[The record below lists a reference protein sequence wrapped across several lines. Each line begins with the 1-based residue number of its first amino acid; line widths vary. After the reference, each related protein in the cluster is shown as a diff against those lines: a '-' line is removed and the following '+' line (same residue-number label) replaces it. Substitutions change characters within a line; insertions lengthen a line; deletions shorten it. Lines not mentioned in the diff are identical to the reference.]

1 MFGSLHR
8 TGARAED
15 DCMTWPIENDIT
27 YFARTNHRGRAE
39 RFGIRRVDRRSH
51 MYVIGR
57 SGTGKSTLLKTLIL
71 QDFARGEGLALLDPH
86 GDFVEEVARAVPE
99 NRRDSFV
106 YLNAPDPLQ
115 PVRFNPLAGVE
126 PSRRPA
132 AAAGLV
138 EVFKKIWL
146 DSWGPRLEHLL
157 RNVIFALLDTP
168 GATFADISRLLR
180 DADFRK
186 RVAERVANPAVR
198 AFWLSEYESYS
209 PSFRALAAAPLLNK
223 VGAFLADP
231 LLYQILVSPQSSF
244 NLRDLMDRGGI
255 LLVNLSKGRMGE
267 GPAALLGALLTAS
280 VGLSGLNRA
289 DLPET
294 NRRDFY
300 FYLDEFH
307 SFATPALASML
318 PELRKY
324 RVSLTLAHQHLAQLD
339 TQVRG
344 AILGNVGTMIAFR
357 VGVVDARLLAR
368 EFAPVFSAE
377 DLVNLPNHEV
387 CLKLMVEGV
396 VSRGFSASSLS
407 CIAARDR
414 LIEGGESN
422 VRRT

>member
-1 MFGSLHR
+1 
-8 TGARAED
+8 
-15 DCMTWPIENDIT
+15 MTSPLKNDIT
-27 YFARTNHRGRAE
+27 YFARTNHRGRRE

-57 SGTGKSTLLKTLIL
+57 SGTGKSSLLKTLIL
-71 QDFARGEGLALLDPH
+71 QDLARSEGLALLDPH
-86 GDFVEEVARAVPE
+86 GDLVEEMARAVPE
-99 NRRDSFV
+99 ERQGSLV
-106 YLNAPDPLQ
+106 YLNAPDPMQ

-132 AAAGLV
+132 VAAGLV

-157 RNVIFALLDTP
+157 RNVLFALLDAP
-168 GATFADISRLLR
+168 GATFADIPRLIR
-180 DADFRK
+180 EEDYRR

-198 AFWLSEYESYS
+198 TFWLSEYEGYS

-231 LLYQILVSPQSSF
+231 LLYRILVSPQSTF
-244 NLRDLMDRGGI
+244 NLRDLMDRRGI

-267 GPAALLGALLTAS
+267 GPASLLGALLTAS
-280 VGLSGLNRA
+280 IGLAGLSRA
-289 DLPET
+289 DTREEE
-294 NRRDFY
+294 RRDFY
-300 FYLDEFH
+300 LYLDEFH
-307 SFATPALASML
+307 SFATPSLASML

-339 TQVRG
+339 RQIQG
-344 AILGNVGTMIAFR
+344 AILGNVGTLIAFR

-377 DLVNLPNHEV
+377 DLVNLPNHEI
-387 CLKLMVEGV
+387 CLKLMVDGV
-396 VSRGFSASSLS
+396 VSRGFSALALS
-407 CIAARDR
+407 GVASAN
-414 LIEGGESN
+414 LK
-422 VRRT
+422 